1 GGGTGGTGGAG
12 GAGGAGGMGGAGG
25 AGGGDAGVKTMP
37 SLRFSHLSPDASP
50 VDVCLLPAGGA
61 NEGALGPIFKQRFND
76 ADGIR
81 FGEVSKYVD
90 VPEGDYTLRVVAPGA
105 QSCDTALPG
114 TQDVP
119 GIEARAGEIATV
131 AAVGQLDAP
140 AGVQKFGA
148 LRFLDDTEPA
158 SGQTRVR
165 FIHASP
171 DTDDLDIGTLDTQGT
186 FTPLFT
192 GVGYGSTGHA
202 KTGNYVTGAPLD
214 KATIATRLAGQQA
227 NLFTIA
233 GVIIEADR
241 VVTVFAIGNR
251 AGQPQLLRLLVCQ
264 DEAPHAQGA
273 LGMAT
278 CKLLT
283 P

>member
-1 GGGTGGTGGAG
+1 MALDPSSILLTDQVVVVTGA
-12 GAGGAGGMGGAGG
+12 A
-25 AGGGDAGVKTMP
+25 
-37 SLRFSHLSPDASP
+37 R
-50 VDVCLLPAGGA
+50 
-61 NEGALGPIFKQRFND
+61 
-76 ADGIR
+76 GIGRATAAACAR
-81 FGEVSKYVD
+81 FGARVAVCD
-90 VPEGDYTLRVVAPGA
+90 RDHEG
-105 QSCDTALPG
+105 
-114 TQDVP
+114 
-119 GIEARAGEIATV
+119 
-131 AAVGQLDAP
+131 
-140 AGVQKFGA
+140 
-148 LRFLDDTEPA
+148 LDDTEPA

-165 FIHASP
+165 FIHVSP

-233 GVIIEADR
+233 GVIVEADR
-241 VVTVFAIGNR
+241 VVTIFAIGNR
-251 AGQPQLLRLLVCQ
+251 AGQPELLRLLVCQ
-264 DEAPHAQGA
+264 DEAPHAQGT
-273 LGMAT
+273 LGMAS